1 MSDEGD
7 FDLDELDR
15 LREMTKSIKL
25 FPGENGDQKEHMDA
39 VEEEEK
45 DAGDTSRGENSTP
58 SQTSSNKREPVKK
71 SLPVRQGPP
80 PQVGGMHGR
89 KPSTNSTKPVLKTS
103 DVKKTMKNFGI
114 VGPSIIQSQRAG
126 GIAGI
131 QNKLPSSG
139 SLTDRRQTNDGKG
152 TSLAESVED
161 IPLRNAASK
170 DSAFSILSP
179 LNQHMTDSRIIQ
191 SMPAGWSDEIR
202 KLIDINAGMRED
214 IEDKRDKLKAY
225 IDRLTSMEA
234 TVSDCTRRS
243 DACRDQCKAD
253 VDHSRREAK
262 QEVVRVRLAMEDEF
276 KHKHLEILSRGDREV
291 QVAVDGIR
299 EAAQALRD
307 EVDIRRE
314 TTRHIGQV
322 LEHVGGVINE
332 QFEAEER
339 LRQKFEKIYDSLI
352 HRLEN
357 QASNGGK
364 SIEDKIN
371 RAKQLSQKE
380 SYSQVFDSDI
390 QRIYD
395 DQKKQSSKMNL
406 GIDRPTIPDSAITDG
421 ESFNLY
427 TDHMRTQRAEKTLNE
442 SSSAFSKTLTHSR
455 TADKNKF
462 LTTTDYSISRLETP
476 KVNQTHQTVNYP
488 IEDIPDNVSVS
499 SRKSKR
505 VLFNRKPIS
514 RSSKVENEYGMTSS
528 RDESYRSPPASKPFW
543 QNSQKDEDQYDL
555 QSQPDLLMV
564 EIV

>member
-1 MSDEGD
+1 MQ
-7 FDLDELDR
+7 
-15 LREMTKSIKL
+15 
-25 FPGENGDQKEHMDA
+25 N
-39 VEEEEK
+39 
-45 DAGDTSRGENSTP
+45 
-58 SQTSSNKREPVKK
+58 
-71 SLPVRQGPP
+71 RQ
-80 PQVGGMHGR
+80 
-89 KPSTNSTKPVLKTS
+89 
-103 DVKKTMKNFGI
+103 
-114 VGPSIIQSQRAG
+114 
-126 GIAGI
+126 
-131 QNKLPSSG
+131 PSSG
-139 SLTDRRQTNDGKG
+139 SLTDRRQTNDGKS

-161 IPLRNAASK
+161 IPLLNRASK
-170 DSAFSILSP
+170 DSAFSISSP

-214 IEDKRDKLKAY
+214 IEDIEDKRDKLKAY

-234 TVSDCTRRS
+234 TVSDSTRRS

-253 VDHSRREAK
+253 VGHSRREAE

-276 KHKHLEILSRGDREV
+276 KHKYVEMRSRGDREV

-339 LRQKFEKIYDSLI
+339 LRQKFEKIYNCLV

-357 QASNGGK
+357 QASNGDK
-364 SIEDKIN
+364 SIEDRIN
-371 RAKQLSQKE
+371 RAKQQSQKE
-380 SYSQVFDSDI
+380 SYSQAFDSDI

-406 GIDRPTIPDSAITDG
+406 RIVRPTIPDSAITDG

-442 SSSAFSKTLTHSR
+442 FSSASSKTLIHSR
-455 TADKNKF
+455 TVDKNKF
-462 LTTTDYSISRLETP
+462 LITSDYSISRLETP
-476 KVNQTHQTVNYP
+476 KDDQTHQTVNYP

-543 QNSQKDEDQYDL
+543 QNSQKGEDQYDL
-555 QSQPDLLMV
+555 QSQPDMLMV